1 MMPEVLKRLMNSPV
15 YKRHDNQHVAF
26 TVMYVN
32 GHASS
37 TPRLV
42 KKPEYM
48 DMPIDEVKNIGGG
61 VTKEELLEYFVSG
74 PCMLVAYEE
83 LHMVTGVEL
92 DGSRAMYH
100 RGGSDENSTQ
110 SFCHMALAIDTKF
123 AI

>member
-1 MMPEVLKRLMNSPV
+1 MMPEVFTRFMNSPV
-15 YKRHDNQHVAF
+15 YKRHDTQHVAF

-32 GHASS
+32 GATSS

-48 DMPIDEVKNIGGG
+48 NMPINEVKNIGGG

-74 PCMLVAYEE
+74 PCVLVAYEE
-83 LHMVTGVEL
+83 LHVVTSIEL

-100 RGGSDENSTQ
+100 RGVSDENSTQ
-110 SFCHMALAIDTKF
+110 SLCEMALAIDTVF
-123 AI
+123 AT